1 MIRFFHYLFLIT
13 FITLTV
19 SCSEDPI
26 LDIHEYTK
34 VENFSTHRIST
45 FVLPHHQ
52 TSTMNDSVDL
62 IQIGGN
68 YVERLNANIS
78 SFNQN
83 QSIVELTIPNKLGIP
98 NGTFVIKFD
107 SISNNRFIAD
117 INTEIIIINTINNGN
132 YTEFE
137 RGIDQGNG
145 TRINPYKVNTNSLFN
160 KLISAIS
167 TDPYKG
173 AGFYFKQTND
183 IQWSN
188 DESNQGEGLSSQT
201 FAGVYD
207 GDYYSLN
214 NITINGKDSAG
225 IFTKLTNGAT
235 IKNLTLNHV
244 SLSNGKTMG
253 AIAGASEYTVTLS
266 NIETSGNISGTE
278 AIGGLIGSVNG
289 DLYLHDI
296 SINSSILG
304 SKNVGGL
311 IGYLKGYCSIHTF
324 NISGS
329 FRVGSDNVSNSKNT
343 ENVGGIIGCVDN
355 GSFDIE
361 NAYVIHTSSDED
373 NVKIVVGNTNV
384 GGIIGEITNLSSP
397 STITKSKV
405 ISPILTNNYGGG
417 FIGQAYLNN
426 ELSITDCQS
435 SPIMKQGNYIG
446 GMIGKLEYSSDNLLS
461 FSNNNVVASDN
472 SDITINGG
480 DYVGGLFGFLE
491 VKSLSLKGDN
501 YIMTDI
507 YGNSKVGGLVGA
519 MANSTLDIGTPLYGK
534 AGTTITGLYIE
545 ANTIAGGIVGAMDT
559 SFLKG
564 PQSLSP
570 TSSIN
575 KFDEKKASIICTIN
589 GSGNSIG
596 GAVGKATYSSI
607 DGIAVKATVNNNPDP
622 EKGTAG
628 IYTGGVVGY
637 FDNGNLAV
645 KNCSFLGI
653 VVGNDY
659 TGGIAGEINKL
670 GQITQCINY
679 GKITG
684 GEKTG
689 GICGKV
695 YNKDDEP
702 FIYKCANT
710 DSITGKHFVG
720 GIVGFISAG
729 GSEGKDWTKVENCGN
744 YGSVTASSSG
754 GGCVGGIVGK
764 CDSDKIKVSHSANHG
779 TITGCGSFKAIG
791 GIAGS
796 LGQDPDGVYELDNVH
811 VYKCANTGK
820 IISDKAGE
828 AHMGGIVGYMEE
840 GEAGENDTNSQVNL
854 CYNCGEVGPAKS
866 ATHGGIIGHC
876 DYYVSIRYC
885 INYGHTFEDGESM
898 IGTVVSGGIIHN
910 KKLYH
915 LKGTGDDDG
924 HSWSS
929 TSFEESAMDSLST
942 FEGYSDTDWV
952 VGKQL
957 NMKDGEKGKDES
969 TKSRVIL
976 KDCVFQNI
984 IYK

>member
-19 SCSEDPI
+19 SCSEDFI
-26 LDIHEYTK
+26 FDKYEDVK
-34 VENFSTHRIST
+34 VEDFGTHRITT
-45 FVLPHHQ
+45 FRIPHHQ
-52 TSTMNDSVDL
+52 ASPAIDSVDI

-68 YVERLNANIS
+68 YVERLKADVSNIDK
-78 SFNQN
+78 N
-83 QSIVELTIPNKLGIP
+83 QSKVELTIPNKLGIP
-98 NGTFVIKFD
+98 NGTYVIKFD
-107 SISNNRFIAD
+107 TLSSNRFIAE
-117 INTEIIIINTINNGN
+117 INTEKIFINDIVNGE
-132 YTEFE
+132 YQIHFK
-137 RGIDQGNG
+137 GIDQGNG
-145 TRINPYKVNTNSLFN
+145 TRLHPYKVENNNLFN
-160 KLISAIS
+160 KLIKALSS
-167 TDPYKG
+167 DPYKG
-173 AGFYFKQTND
+173 AGFYFIQTND
-183 IQWSN
+183 IQWIN

-207 GDYYSLN
+207 GGYYSLN

-225 IFTKLTNGAT
+225 IFTTLTNGAT
-235 IKNLTLNHV
+235 IKNLTLNNI
-244 SLSNGKTMG
+244 SLSNGEKMG
-253 AIAGASEYTVTLS
+253 AIAGVSEYTVKLS
-266 NIETSGNISGTE
+266 NIETFGKISGTE

-289 DLYLHDI
+289 NLYLHDI

-304 SKNVGGL
+304 AKNVGGL

-324 NISGS
+324 NISSG
-329 FRVGSDNVSNSKNT
+329 FMVGSDNVSNSKNT

-361 NAYVIHTSSDED
+361 KAYVIHTSSDED

-417 FIGQAYLNN
+417 FIGQANLNN

-435 SPIMKQGNYIG
+435 CPIMKQGNYIG
-446 GMIGKLEYSSDNLLS
+446 GIIGKLKYSSDNLLS

-607 DGIAVKATVNNNPDP
+607 DGIAVKATVNNI
-622 EKGTAG
+622 EKNNTKG

-645 KNCSFLGI
+645 KNCSFSGI
-653 VVGNDY
+653 VAGNDY

-710 DSITGKHFVG
+710 DSIKGKKYVG

-729 GSEGKDWTKVENCGN
+729 GGEGKDWTKIENCGN
-744 YGSVTASSSG
+744 YGNVTASSSG

-764 CDSDKIKVSHSANHG
+764 CDSDKIRVCKSANHG
-779 TITGCGSFKAIG
+779 TITGEGSFKGIG

-796 LGQDPDGVYELDNVH
+796 LGQDPDGVYELDNVD
-811 VYKCANTGK
+811 VYECANTGK

-840 GEAGENDTNSQVNL
+840 GEAGSDDTNSQVHL

-876 DYYVSIRYC
+876 DYYVSLRYC
-885 INYGHTFEDGESM
+885 INYGHTFKDGESM
-898 IGTVVSGGIIHN
+898 IGTVVTGGIIHN
-910 KKLYH
+910 KALYH
-915 LKGTGDDDG
+915 LNGTGDDDG
-924 HSWSS
+924 HDWSS
-929 TSFEESAMDSLST
+929 KSFEESQMGSLST
-942 FEGYSDTDWV
+942 FEGYSEDDWV

-957 NMKDGEKGKDES
+957 NMKDGEKGKNES
-969 TKSRVIL
+969 SKSRVIL
-976 KDCVFQNI
+976 KNCSFQNI
-984 IYK
+984 IYNK